1 MVTLDTTQP
10 LFIDPAVASNRSPT
24 GAAERDPTL
33 IDKVSYRPRHVA
45 DKPPGMET
53 GPNGSALG
61 VALRPRGRHAAN
73 TRVNEDLGRAAPA
86 YNHRGAAPER
96 RAVEEDKR
104 QRQLAGL
111 NALLSLA
118 SPTVATG
125 PILEPR
131 LVPIRR
137 PGALRVLR
145 DPALRGALALMFSAV
160 MAGGLGFVFWSLT
173 AHRQGASA
181 VGSVA
186 AEVSAITVLASVGS
200 LNLINVF
207 ARFLPEAGWHSR
219 RLVITS
225 YGGAALTGLL
235 AATVFLLTPFAS
247 GLVLGGGFGRL
258 AFAICVVLNS
268 VFMIQDGGLIGFGR
282 FSWVP
287 VENIL
292 VASAR
297 LALLPL
303 AAAFLSAPIGALWS
317 WALPMAVA
325 VVVVNLLIIGPL
337 AGQQK
342 KQRPNLPTVGEL
354 GRFIAIESVTTAV
367 SSAVSAFLPALV
379 TERLG
384 ANQGGYFYVPWII
397 ATMVSLLL
405 SSILISM
412 VREAVANP
420 EKADFTIGR
429 SMRLALLVVI
439 VGMAGCLFLSKLI
452 LAPLGPDFAAHGA
465 PLLRWVGLALPA
477 TAVNLL
483 FWATCLVRRR
493 PWPVLMVNLTTSSAI
508 VGGVL
513 LLGRS
518 ADIDRVGIVYCS
530 LQWAVAAAVSLAT
543 VRGLRVVRQNQI
555 PQRQVS
561 K

>member
-1 MVTLDTTQP
+1 MAAIDTTQP
-10 LFIDPAVASNRSPT
+10 LIFDPAAASKPGPT
-24 GAAERDPTL
+24 GAAGTDP
-33 IDKVSYRPRHVA
+33 
-45 DKPPGMET
+45 
-53 GPNGSALG
+53 
-61 VALRPRGRHAAN
+61 
-73 TRVNEDLGRAAPA
+73 RAA
-86 YNHRGAAPER
+86 
-96 RAVEEDKR
+96 EEDKR
-104 QRQLAGL
+104 QRQLAGPA
-111 NALLSLA
+111 ALLSLA
-118 SPTVATG
+118 SPAVETG
-125 PILEPR
+125 PILQPR
-131 LVPIRR
+131 LEPARR
-137 PGALRVLR
+137 SRVLRVLR
-145 DPALRGALALMFSAV
+145 DPALRGAVALMLSAV

-186 AEVSAITVLASVGS
+186 AEVSSITFLASVGS

-207 ARFLPEAGWHSR
+207 ARFLPEAGWHAR
-219 RLVITS
+219 RLVMTS
-225 YGGAALTGLL
+225 YGGAAVTGLL
-235 AATVFLLTPFAS
+235 AAALFLLTPMAS

-258 AFAICVVLNS
+258 AFAACVVLNS

-317 WALPMAVA
+317 WALPMAAA

-337 AGQQK
+337 AGQQQE
-342 KQRPNLPTVGEL
+342 QRPSLPTAGEL

-384 ANQGGYFYVPWII
+384 ASQGGYFYVPWII
-397 ATMVSLLL
+397 TTMVSLLL

-420 EKADFTIGR
+420 EKAEFTIRR
-429 SMRLALLVVI
+429 SMGLALLVVI
-439 VGMAGCLFLSKLI
+439 AAMAGCLFLSRLI
-452 LAPLGPDFAAHGA
+452 LAPLGPGFAAHGA
-465 PLLRWVGLALPA
+465 PLLCWVGLALPA
-477 TAVNLL
+477 TGVNLL

-493 PWPVLMVNLTTSSAI
+493 PWPVLMVNLTTSGTI
-508 VGGVL
+508 LGCVL
-513 LLGRS
+513 LLGRD
-518 ADIDRVGIVYCS
+518 ADIDRVGIIYCS
-530 LQWAVAAAVSLAT
+530 VQWAVAAAVSLPT
-543 VRGLRVVRQNQI
+543 VKALRVVRQNRV

-561 K
+561 T

>member
-1 MVTLDTTQP
+1 MAAPDTTQP
-10 LFIDPAVASNRSPT
+10 LIFDPAAASKPGPT
-24 GAAERDPTL
+24 GAAGTEP
-33 IDKVSYRPRHVA
+33 
-45 DKPPGMET
+45 
-53 GPNGSALG
+53 
-61 VALRPRGRHAAN
+61 
-73 TRVNEDLGRAAPA
+73 RAA
-86 YNHRGAAPER
+86 
-96 RAVEEDKR
+96 EEDKR

-111 NALLSLA
+111 AALLSLA
-118 SPTVATG
+118 SPAVETG
-125 PILEPR
+125 PILQPR
-131 LVPIRR
+131 LEPARR
-137 PGALRVLR
+137 SRVLRVLR
-145 DPALRGALALMFSAV
+145 DPALRGAVALMLSAV
-160 MAGGLGFVFWSLT
+160 LAGGLGFVFWSLT

-186 AEVSAITVLASVGS
+186 AEVSSITFLASVGS

-207 ARFLPEAGWHSR
+207 ARFLPEAGWHAR
-219 RLVITS
+219 RLVMTS
-225 YGGAALTGLL
+225 YGGAAVTGLL
-235 AATVFLLTPFAS
+235 AAAVFLLTPMAS

-258 AFAICVVLNS
+258 AFAACVVLNS

-337 AGQQK
+337 AGQQQE
-342 KQRPNLPTVGEL
+342 QRPSLPTAGEL

-384 ANQGGYFYVPWII
+384 ASQGGYFYVPWIM

-420 EKADFTIGR
+420 EKAEFTIRR
-429 SMRLALLVVI
+429 SMGLALLVVI
-439 VGMAGCLFLSKLI
+439 AAMAGCLFLSRLI
-452 LAPLGPDFAAHGA
+452 LAPLGPGFAAHGA
-465 PLLRWVGLALPA
+465 PLLCWVGLALPA

-493 PWPVLMVNLTTSSAI
+493 PWPVLMVNLTTSGTI
-508 VGGVL
+508 VGGFL
-513 LLGRS
+513 LLGRD
-518 ADIDRVGIVYCS
+518 ADIDRVGIIYCS
-530 LQWAVAAAVSLAT
+530 VQWAVAAAVSLPT
-543 VRGLRVVRQNQI
+543 VKALRVVRQNQV

-561 K
+561 T